1 MGHKFKQLK
10 IWILAKEIAI
20 DIYKAT
26 KDFPNEEKFGLANQ
40 MRRCSI
46 SVASNI
52 AEGSGRNSEN
62 EFKQFLGISRG
73 SLYELETQIIISSEV
88 GLFPTELY
96 ENILLKIQN
105 LNKMLFTFKKNLN
118 TNKSNL

>member
-96 ENILLKIQN
+96 ENIMLKIEN

>member
-20 DIYKAT
+20 DVYKAT
-26 KDFPNEEKFGLANQ
+26 KDFPSEEKFGLANQ

-52 AEGSGRNSEN
+52 AEGSGRNTEN

-96 ENILLKIQN
+96 ENIMLKIEN
-105 LNKMLFTFKKNLN
+105 LNKMLFTFKKNL
-118 TNKSNL
+118 TTPKS